1 MDEHE
6 ATAAQAATDTPPQGG
21 TTEAAAPAQAADA
34 VDVSRVAKELEDAR
48 KEAARYRTER
58 KALEAKLAA
67 FEAQQKAAEEAQ
79 LSDLERARKEA
90 ETLKERVAAIEA
102 EKTALAERTRLLATQ
117 QQFNGE
123 AAKAGISHADAA
135 WKLLDKE
142 QIDYSDDGAPKN
154 LDKLAKELVKAYPFL
169 VATAAPMTSP
179 TNAPATR
186 EPGTSERMAALQD
199 RIYGRST
206 SIFDPK
212 YAQAHGGGV
221 VDRED

>member
-1 MDEHE
+1 MDEIT

-21 TTEAAAPAQAADA
+21 TTETAAPAQAADA
-34 VDVSRVAKELEDAR
+34 VDVSRVARELEEAR

-90 ETLKERVAAIEA
+90 DTLKAQVAAIEA
-102 EKTALAERTRLLATQ
+102 EKAALAERTRLLATQ
-117 QQFNGE
+117 QAFNGE
-123 AAKAGISHADAA
+123 AVKAGISHADAA

-142 QIDYSDDGAPKN
+142 QIDYSDDGSPKN
-154 LDKLAKELVKAYPFL
+154 LDKLAKGLVTAYPFL

-186 EPGTSERMAALQD
+186 EPGQAERAAA
-199 RIYGRST
+199 IEEKVYGRPRG
-206 SIFDPK
+206 IFDPGFVK
-212 YAQAHGGGV
+212 THGGGV
-221 VDRED
+221 VNRDE